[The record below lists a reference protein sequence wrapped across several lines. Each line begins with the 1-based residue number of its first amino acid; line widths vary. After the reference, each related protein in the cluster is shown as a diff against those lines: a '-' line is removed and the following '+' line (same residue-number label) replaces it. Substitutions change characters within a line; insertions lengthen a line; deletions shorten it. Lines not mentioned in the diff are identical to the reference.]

1 MQQPAEL
8 DLRVG
13 LRDLVRTA
21 VPLVIWFMVS
31 RRCQQRSRRRRRLSR
46 LDCSCAPIGGSVGVL
61 PFSARL
67 TDVARSV
74 KRLCALEGI
83 PVRRPLTMEVL
94 VIVRPGLL
102 TPADIR
108 IFLALGRQHGHVTAI

>member
-1 MQQPAEL
+1 
-8 DLRVG
+8 
-13 LRDLVRTA
+13 
-21 VPLVIWFMVS
+21 
-31 RRCQQRSRRRRRLSR
+31 
-46 LDCSCAPIGGSVGVL
+46 VGVL
-61 PFSARL
+61 PLSARL

-108 IFLALGRQHGHVTAI
+108 IFLALGRQHGHVTAIWAANVRRSARCLTIRHDGHHLLEDHLQSTRWYLYSQRSPG